1 MPNPE
6 IVVVGSHAPAFYIRT
21 SRIPLAGETVI
32 GWDFEEPRDG
42 GKGSNQ
48 AIAAARLGANVA
60 FIGMVGKDR
69 LGNTLYEWFK
79 EEKVDSRWLLQ
90 HDTLPTGTGFDI
102 KNKDNDCALVTCM
115 GANAGLTK
123 EIIDL
128 ALADLSKAKILL
140 TQFEI
145 PPEIALYAAKKASHH
160 GLISILNP
168 APASEKKLSYEGV
181 SILVPNEI
189 EAKIIAG
196 IPLDQRI
203 ANKDLLALVKQKSGV
218 PTIIITLGDEG
229 IYALNGSDIWQEK
242 SEKAKVVDASGAGD
256 QFCAALAVGLYQGM
270 DIKTACSFGM
280 RAAAISVTRKG
291 TISAFVCREE
301 LS

>member
-1 MPNPE
+1 MPNTA
-6 IVVVGSHAPAFYIRT
+6 IVIVGSHAPAFYIRT

-69 LGNTLYEWFK
+69 LGDNLFEWFK
-79 EEKVDSRWLLQ
+79 EEKVDSRWLLK

-115 GANAGLTK
+115 GAHAGLTK
-123 EIIDL
+123 EIIDF

-145 PPEIALYAAKKASHH
+145 PPEIALYAAKKASHL
-160 GLISILNP
+160 GLTSIFNP
-168 APASEKKLSYEGV
+168 DPANDKK
-181 SILVPNEI
+181 
-189 EAKIIAG
+189 
-196 IPLDQRI
+196 
-203 ANKDLLALVKQKSGV
+203 
-218 PTIIITLGDEG
+218 
-229 IYALNGSDIWQEK
+229 
-242 SEKAKVVDASGAGD
+242 
-256 QFCAALAVGLYQGM
+256 
-270 DIKTACSFGM
+270 
-280 RAAAISVTRKG
+280 
-291 TISAFVCREE
+291 
-301 LS
+301 